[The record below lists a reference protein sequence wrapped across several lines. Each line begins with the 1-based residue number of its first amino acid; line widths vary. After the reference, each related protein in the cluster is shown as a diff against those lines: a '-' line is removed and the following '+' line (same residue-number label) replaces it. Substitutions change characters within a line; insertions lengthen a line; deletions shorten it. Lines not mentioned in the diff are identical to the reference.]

1 MKILVTGAN
10 GQLGRDCQA
19 VLGAVHQLCCV
30 DLPDIDITDAT
41 SVWNWFDRFQPDCV
55 VNCAAYTRVD
65 DAESHADLCE
75 KVNARGP
82 AVLADACR
90 KAGAKMVHISTDY
103 VFDGSKPVPESYVET
118 DQTNPQS
125 VYGRTKLAGEAPVLA
140 LPNGAV
146 LRTAWLYGASG
157 NNFPRTM
164 LKLAMRPPEM
174 PFRVVADQYGSPTWS
189 GRLARQ
195 IARLLEDFHPGL
207 YHATSHGHCT
217 WHDFAC
223 RFLRAAGMKRMPDPI
238 PTSAYP
244 TPAHRPAN
252 SILDNAALRA
262 RGLDVML
269 PWEEDVDAFAA
280 IVAPTWKEE
289 IKNA

>member
-1 MKILVTGAN
+1 MKILITGAN
-10 GQLGRDCQA
+10 GQLGRDCQS
-19 VLGAVHQLCCV
+19 VLGASHELCCV
-30 DLPDIDITDAT
+30 DLPDVDITDPA
-41 SVWNWFDRFQPDCV
+41 SVRGWFARFSPDCV

-90 KAGAKMVHISTDY
+90 EAGAKLVHISTDY
-103 VFDGSKPVPESYVET
+103 VFDGAKPVPQAYVET
-118 DQTNPQS
+118 DSPNPQS

-140 LPNGAV
+140 IPGGAI
-146 LRTAWLYGASG
+146 LRTAWLYGAG
-157 NNFPRTM
+157 GANFPRTM
-164 LKLAMRPPEM
+164 LKLALRPPEM
-174 PFRVVADQYGSPTWS
+174 PFRVVADQFGSPTWS

-207 YHATSHGHCT
+207 YHATAQGHCT

-223 RFLRAAGMKRMPDPI
+223 RFLRAAGIARMPEKI

-244 TPAHRPAN
+244 TPATRPAN
-252 SILDNAALRA
+252 SILDNAALRS

-280 IVAPTWKEE
+280 TVAPIWKKEMT
-289 IKNA
+289 NA